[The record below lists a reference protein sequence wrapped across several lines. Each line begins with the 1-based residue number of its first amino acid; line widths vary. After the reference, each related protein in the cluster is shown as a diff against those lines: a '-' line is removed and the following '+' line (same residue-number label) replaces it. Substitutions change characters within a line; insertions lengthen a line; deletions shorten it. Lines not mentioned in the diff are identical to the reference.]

1 MARTARGA
9 DGADGAPG
17 GLSSGAPPL
26 PGGAD
31 ASDAAAAARTF
42 EASRGL
48 VGATLKGGAE
58 RRLVDAPEAAA
69 EFDAEVDNPLAL
81 GELRSMALMRIGEKN
96 DSGKESAPAS
106 TTAVLALYNKR
117 LGGKAAPFSDSDHRT
132 LSVYS
137 RLCSSVHAYIETIR
151 EMQAKL
157 RASSSVIDV
166 AMNLTANLQGRNLY
180 HNITSLARHLVP
192 SDWSTLYLVEE
203 SATSARSLMAVRQ
216 DGLPGVI
223 VKQGVGAAG
232 SVAQTLVNAV
242 VRSPETDPRF
252 EAGHYGDDA
261 GKVREVLALP
271 LTDSH
276 GTLKGVLELCN
287 RQAAPSFN
295 RSDEATLKP
304 FCDLA
309 GISLHN
315 SRMLQ
320 VAQRTGTET
329 HALQRRGSMIGVRR
343 SPGGET
349 PSGGGSGG
357 GGRGGGGGRRAGLLG
372 GASVDHLQA
381 ATNAAAAVE
390 LELIS
395 QRKLRASVFSG
406 RRISK
411 DDEQD
416 ASNKA

>member
-1 MARTARGA
+1 M
-9 DGADGAPG
+9 
-17 GLSSGAPPL
+17 
-26 PGGAD
+26 
-31 ASDAAAAARTF
+31 
-42 EASRGL
+42 
-48 VGATLKGGAE
+48 
-58 RRLVDAPEAAA
+58 
-69 EFDAEVDNPLAL
+69 DNPLAL

-96 DSGKESAPAS
+96 DSGKESTPAS

-357 GGRGGGGGRRAGLLG
+357 GGRGGGGGRRAVDPLA
-372 GASVDHLQA
+372 GASVDHLEA